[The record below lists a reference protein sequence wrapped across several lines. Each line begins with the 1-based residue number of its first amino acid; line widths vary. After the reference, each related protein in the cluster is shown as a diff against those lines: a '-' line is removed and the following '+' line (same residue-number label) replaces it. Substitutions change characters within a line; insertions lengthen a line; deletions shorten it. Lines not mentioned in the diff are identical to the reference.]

1 MWMPP
6 GRTGLVTGCCCRAG
20 YNLKQLTV
28 NPKLLVAELDMTPRK
43 MPITYVA
50 AIGVRGFFLSGRD
63 LHTARDL
70 RNAPPDYIRHAG
82 FHIRAER
89 TLAPVRQFFGG
100 VR

>member
-6 GRTGLVTGCCCRAG
+6 GRTGLVTGCCCRAS

-43 MPITYVA
+43 MPMTYVA
-50 AIGVRGFFLSGRD
+50 AIGVRGSFLSGRD
-63 LHTARDL
+63 LHTARDF